1 MLNINNQEISLNDT
15 FSFLKKGGLR
25 TFLGFIFIIPVAI
38 IFFGTLMAT
47 PLNNPDGEVFTCIT
61 RTNDFSCMW
70 EYSLRFKYL
79 YIVLSPGI
87 IIFRVF
93 PKASLFLSGT
103 IFPFLATIVISMFF
117 YQTIGRIIDRQIRKS
132 KEKKIKAL

>member
-15 FSFLKKGGLR
+15 FNFFKKGGLK
-25 TFLGFIFIIPVAI
+25 TFLGLIFIIPVVI
-38 IFFGTLMAT
+38 IFFGTLMTT
-47 PLNNPDGEVFTCIT
+47 PLNDPNGDVFVCINN
-61 RTNDFSCMW
+61 TNDFSCMW

-79 YIVLSPGI
+79 YIVLFPGI
-87 IIFRVF
+87 IIFRIF

-132 KEKKIKAL
+132 KEKEIKAL